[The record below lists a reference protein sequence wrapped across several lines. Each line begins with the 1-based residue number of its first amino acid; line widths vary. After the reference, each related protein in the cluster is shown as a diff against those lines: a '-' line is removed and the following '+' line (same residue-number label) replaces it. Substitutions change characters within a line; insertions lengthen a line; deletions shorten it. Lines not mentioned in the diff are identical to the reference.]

1 MKTKIIG
8 SVDILTNKFTKFGRE
23 RNNLIHELEERGYRH
38 FRERVLKDKS
48 RVLLAYKPGKN
59 LAECAF
65 RLYPDLAMEQ
75 KTYSKK
81 HFLSPNNSTEISIS
95 KIFANNKGEEIKEIQ
110 KKIRT
115 DNKGQLLNYE
125 YTMDD
130 LENSILIQK
139 KYSINGFKDFVLGL
153 KDFNSV
159 YTKEVGNNRKYSL
172 YEHTDGTRT
181 YIKNINGE
189 EYFFRSK

>member
-23 RNNLIHELEERGYRH
+23 RNNLIHELEEIGYRQ

-48 RVLLAYKPGKN
+48 RVLLAYKPGKD
-59 LAECAF
+59 LAGCAF

-81 HFLSPNNSTEISIS
+81 HFLLPNNPTEISIS
-95 KIFANNKGEEIKEIQ
+95 KIFANNKGEATKEIH

-115 DNKGQLLNYE
+115 DNKGLLLNYE

-130 LENSILIQK
+130 LENSILIK
-139 KYSINGFKDFVLGL
+139 KKFSIDGFREFVLGL
-153 KDFNSV
+153 KNFNEF
-159 YTKEVGNNRKYSL
+159 YTKEIGNNRKYSF
-172 YEHTDGTRT
+172 YRHTDGTKT

-189 EYFFRSK
+189 EYIFRSK